1 MRESAIPI
9 KTAAGRQEVDERKHK
24 LGPRHRMVLISINGE
39 RSVADIRQ
47 QFAAINEIDSVLD
60 DLAAGGMI
68 ELAESGDIVSA
79 SEVVTSPPGEPA
91 HPTPPRAT
99 PVVSPTPTPAP
110 APTPKRAPVH
120 SESLDP
126 AREFMTRML
135 TAKAGL
141 RAFLINQKIEK
152 AATRE
157 ALIELLPEFRR
168 LLRKNVDAGRVAEF
182 SAHAEEL
189 IGQD

>member
-1 MRESAIPI
+1 MRESAIPA

-24 LGPRHRMVLISINGE
+24 LGPRNRMVLISINGE
-39 RSVADIRQ
+39 RNVAGIRQ

-68 ELAESGDIVSA
+68 EMADSTDFVA
-79 SEVVTSPPGEPA
+79 AAEVVTAPPGEPA
-91 HPTPPRAT
+91 VR
-99 PVVSPTPTPAP
+99 PVQPAAAPAP
-110 APTPKRAPVH
+110 APAPAPVVKAAPVR
-120 SESLDP
+120 SEALTP
-126 AREFMTRML
+126 ARDFMTRML

-152 AATRE
+152 ASTRE
-157 ALIELLPEFRR
+157 ALTELLPEFRR
-168 LLRKNVDAGRVAEF
+168 LLRKTVDAGRVAEF

-189 IGQD
+189 IGHD